1 MGILTMIILAI
12 AVAAVIGVGVALFAG
27 SKKD

>member
-12 AVAAVIGVGVALFAG
+12 AVAAVIGISVAFYAG
-27 SKKD
+27 SRKD